1 MHAPVQTAAT
11 LTDRERETLCEL
23 IALLERDGFP
33 PSLRQ
38 LASELGRASGAGVRN
53 HLKTLQQKGYLH
65 IEPKCSR
72 GIRVLMRPD
81 GQRFTHAWNRVTDL
95 TGEEVGHA

>member
-38 LASELGRASGAGVRN
+38 LADRLGLSSSTAAQNRLLA
-53 HLKTLQQKGYLH
+53 LQGKAYIH
-65 IEPKCSR
+65 IEPRCSR

-81 GQRFTHAWNRVTDL
+81 GQRFTHAWNQVTDL